1 MVKKEKIQNVAMNMT
16 ANREVLSHKG
26 LRRPIAAV
34 QKNSGDDLI
43 IGRVKVSN

>member
-1 MVKKEKIQNVAMNMT
+1 MVKKEKTKNITMNMT

-43 IGRVKVSN
+43 IGRVKISN